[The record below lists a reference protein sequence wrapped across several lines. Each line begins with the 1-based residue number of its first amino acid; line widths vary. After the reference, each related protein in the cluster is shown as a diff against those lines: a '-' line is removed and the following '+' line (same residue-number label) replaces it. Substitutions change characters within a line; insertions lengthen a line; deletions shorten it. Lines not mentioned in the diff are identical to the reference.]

1 MSSSGQLN
9 FDLSDLQVMSLAI
22 ECIPCEDRDMGEAT
36 ETSCDVKEVNDY
48 LRLILQ
54 QSVVVVVVVGVQI
67 IT

>member
-1 MSSSGQLN
+1 
-9 FDLSDLQVMSLAI
+9 
-22 ECIPCEDRDMGEAT
+22 MGEAT

-54 QSVVVVVVVGVQI
+54 QSVVVVVVVGVKI